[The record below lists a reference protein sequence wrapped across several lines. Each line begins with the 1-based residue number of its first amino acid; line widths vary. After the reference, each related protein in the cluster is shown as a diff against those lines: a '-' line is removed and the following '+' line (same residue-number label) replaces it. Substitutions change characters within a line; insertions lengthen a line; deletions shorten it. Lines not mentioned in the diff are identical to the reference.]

1 MTFWDIALGIIIAV
15 AAIFLVRLLVT
26 IINITVYV
34 CKESKRRLDR
44 ENRKE

>member
-15 AAIFLVRLLVT
+15 AAIFLFRLLVT
-26 IINITVYV
+26 IINITAYV

-44 ENRKE
+44 ENRKR